1 MMKRLTARGKDATPS
16 AISTS
21 LVFSGW
27 RGDRSVDV
35 PSVFQR
41 KKARKRALA
50 ARADLPSFIFSPL
63 SGRFNFGEPFLFCF
77 GNQLEADLYV
87 GPRYMM

>member
-21 LVFSGW
+21 LAFSGW

-41 KKARKRALA
+41 KKARKRALP
-50 ARADLPSFIFSPL
+50 ARADLPSFF
-63 SGRFNFGEPFLFCF
+63 FCF
-77 GNQLEADLYV
+77 GKQLEADLYV
-87 GPRYMM
+87 GPSLHAVVLCRRHCCLRC